1 MYLQI
6 VLATGLRQEFTY
18 LATEE
23 TKASYTPKIGLRV
36 RVNFGRSERV
46 GLIVGVNKT
55 TDVDFKK
62 LKPII
67 QVLDE
72 ARHYCP
78 QISMGTRAVGG
89 RLLPITRSVTR

>member
-1 MYLQI
+1 M
-6 VLATGLRQEFTY
+6 
-18 LATEE
+18 
-23 TKASYTPKIGLRV
+23 

-72 ARHYCP
+72 TP
-78 QISMGTRAVGG
+78 
-89 RLLPITRSVTR
+89 LLPQYLWELGLWAADYYNHPVGDSLMHLLPAN